1 MAGTELSVPVVFVS
15 SHAKAGGAEGYLAM
29 LVESLGSAWVRAV
42 VCLEDGPLVE
52 RLRADGVPVEVLP
65 TSRHSWGI
73 VGSARRLRR
82 LLAREQP
89 AVVHAN
95 GIKAALVSVLATRRP
110 IVWAK
115 HDFSYDGPL
124 ARFVAGRC
132 RLVVGVSE
140 AVTRTFPERDR
151 IEVVHNGLPPG
162 GVDRHAGRQRLEQA
176 LGAPAGEVV
185 ALVGRLDPV
194 KGHRELLAVA
204 SQLRERRPELRL
216 VFVGGPDASHPRYEE
231 ELRREA
237 GDEASFL
244 GHRDDA
250 RVLIAGCDV
259 VAIPTVVSEGFPYVG
274 LEALAAGT
282 PVVGYADGGLPELVG
297 PCGRLVPPGDRAA
310 LAEAI
315 VSLLEDESR
324 RRELGDCGRERVAR
338 EFALD
343 RMLEA
348 MRNAYLRAA
357 ATRSRSE
364 ARSS

>member
-1 MAGTELSVPVVFVS
+1 MARSGLSVPVLFVS
-15 SHAKAGGAEGYLAM
+15 SHAKAGGAEGYLAT
-29 LVESLGSAWVRAV
+29 LVESLGPDWVTCV
-42 VCLEDGPLVE
+42 VCLEDGPLVQ
-52 RLRADGVPVEVLP
+52 RLRADGVSVEVLP

-95 GIKAALVSVLATRRP
+95 GVKAALVSVLSTRRP

-115 HDFSYDGPL
+115 HDFSYDGRL

-132 RLVVGVSE
+132 ALVVGVSE
-140 AVTRTFPERDR
+140 AVTRTFPDRSR
-151 IEVVHNGLPPG
+151 IEVVHNGLAPG
-162 GVDRHAGRQRLEQA
+162 VVDRQAGRERLEQV
-176 LGAPAGEVV
+176 LDGPAGEVV

-204 SQLRERRPELRL
+204 SAIRERRRDLRL
-216 VFVGGPDASHPRYEE
+216 VFVGGPDASHPGYEE

-250 RVLIAGCDV
+250 RELIAGADV
-259 VAIPTVVSEGFPYVG
+259 LAIPTVVPEGFPYVG
-274 LEALAAGT
+274 LEALAVGT

-297 PCGRLVPPGDRAA
+297 PCGRLVPPGDRNA

-315 VSLLEDESR
+315 EALLEDESL
-324 RRELGDCGRERVAR
+324 RRELGDCGRRRVDR

-343 RMLEA
+343 RMVEA
-348 MRNAYLRAA
+348 MRNAYRRAA
-357 ATRSRSE
+357 A
-364 ARSS
+364 A

>member
-1 MAGTELSVPVVFVS
+1 MAGADLSVPVLFVS
-15 SHAKAGGAEGYLAM
+15 SHAKAGGAEGYLAT
-29 LVESLGSAWVRAV
+29 LVENLGPDWVRCV
-42 VCLEDGPLVE
+42 VCLEDGPLVD

-89 AVVHAN
+89 VVVHAN

-115 HDFSYDGPL
+115 HDFSYDGRL

-132 RLVVGVSE
+132 SLVVGVSE
-140 AVTRTFPERDR
+140 AVTRTFPDRSR

-162 GVDRHAGRQRLEQA
+162 AVDRQAGRERLEQV
-176 LGAPAGEVV
+176 LDGPAGEVV

-204 SQLRERRPELRL
+204 SRIRERRRGLRL
-216 VFVGGPDASHPRYEE
+216 VFVGGPDASHPGYEE

-237 GDEASFL
+237 ADEASFL

-250 RVLIAGCDV
+250 RELIAGADV
-259 VAIPTVVSEGFPYVG
+259 LAIPTVVPEGFPYVG

-297 PCGRLVPPGDRAA
+297 PCGRLVPPRDRNA

-315 VSLLEDESR
+315 VALLEDESL
-324 RRELGDCGRERVAR
+324 RRELGECGRRRVEQ

-343 RMLEA
+343 RMVEA
-348 MRNAYLRAA
+348 MRNAYRRAA
-357 ATRSRSE
+357 A
-364 ARSS
+364 A